1 VTFDDIT
8 ALLSAQRQAAWAEV
22 AKRIAHEVKNPLTPI
37 RLSAER
43 LERKYSAQIQEG
55 RESFAASIA
64 TIIRQVDTIG
74 RLISEFSAFARMPAA
89 VLREENVA
97 TLVRDA
103 VVLQQS
109 AWPRIRFSVEAPPG
123 PVMLVC
129 DGQKVS
135 QALTNLLQN
144 SINVLSEG
152 QRPQPWEIV
161 VRLRWVDDVLQ
172 IEVEDNGQG
181 FPADGE
187 RLFEPYVTT
196 RAKGTGLGLAI
207 VKKIMEEHGGTV
219 ELLAGESGGALVRL
233 GFPVRAQ

>member
-1 VTFDDIT
+1 
-8 ALLSAQRQAAWAEV
+8 
-22 AKRIAHEVKNPLTPI
+22 
-37 RLSAER
+37 
-43 LERKYSAQIQEG
+43 
-55 RESFAASIA
+55 
-64 TIIRQVDTIG
+64 
-74 RLISEFSAFARMPAA
+74 MPAA

-97 TLVRDA
+97 TIVRDA

-109 AWPRIRFSVEAPPG
+109 AWPRIRIAVEAPPG

-144 SINVLSEG
+144 SINALSEG

-161 VRLRWVDDVLQ
+161 VRLRRVDGTLQ

-219 ELLAGESGGALVRL
+219 DLLAGEAGGALVRL
-233 GFPVRAQ
+233 GFPARGQ